1 VKTDFRSF
9 AEWIVVGRRRV
20 SYFYFGAASRC
31 QFHFASFADSLIDG
45 PEFLQI
51 HVSMPRRRRSLE
63 ICVFLEMSRH
73 TLITRDLRDI
83 CAISIETRIDS
94 LVTNEMPARIHRR
107 VESRRKVHAS
117 SGLASTSNVNKR
129 ERERERERERAS
141 SGVGARLRHGD
152 SRVAEKRVPSR
163 GERRACS
170 CPRLNLT
177 GHGTAG

>member
-129 ERERERERERAS
+129 ERERERESIVRCRREIAARGFPGGGEAS
-141 SGVGARLRHGD
+141 SFEGRAARLFL
-152 SRVAEKRVPSR
+152 SA
-163 GERRACS
+163 A
-170 CPRLNLT
+170 
-177 GHGTAG
+177 